1 MARRKSIHID
11 GFAHKNPIPNA
22 SVIGNMLV
30 TGVIMGRDTRDDTIP
45 ETIEEQC
52 AILFR
57 HVRDIMDAAGGSTD
71 DIIKMN
77 VWLKDVSDRSALNAE
92 WTAMFPDP
100 KNRPARQAFALEGDS
115 IVMIQC
121 DLMAV
126 LGD

>member
-1 MARRKSIHID
+1 MSRRKSIHID

-30 TGVIMGRDTRDDTIP
+30 TGLIMGHDTRSDTVP
-45 ETIEEQC
+45 DTIEEQC

-57 HVRDIMDAAGGSTD
+57 HIRDIVNAAGGTTD

-77 VWLKDVSDRSALNAE
+77 VWLKDPSDRSALNAE

-100 KNRPARQAFALEGDS
+100 ENRPARQASSLEGYS
-115 IVMIQC
+115 IVMMQC
-121 DLMAV
+121 DFMAV
-126 LGD
+126 LGG

>member
-1 MARRKSIHID
+1 MSRRKSIHID
-11 GFAHKNPIPNA
+11 GFSHKNPIPNA

-30 TGVIMGRDTRDDTIP
+30 TGLIMGRDTRSETVPD
-45 ETIEEQC
+45 TIEEQC

-57 HVRDIMDAAGGSTD
+57 HIRDIVEAAGGTTG

-77 VWLKDVSDRSALNAE
+77 VWLKDTSDRSALNAE

-100 KNRPARQAFALEGDS
+100 ENRPARQASSLEDDS

-121 DLMAV
+121 DFMAV
-126 LGD
+126 LSG

>member
-30 TGVIMGRDTRDDTIP
+30 TGVIMGRDTRSATVPD
-45 ETIEEQC
+45 TIEEQC

-57 HVRDIMDAAGGSTD
+57 HVRDIVEAAGGTTD

-77 VWLKDVSDRSALNAE
+77 VWLRDTSDRSALNAE

-100 KNRPARQAFALEGDS
+100 ENRPARQAFSLEGDS
-115 IVMIQC
+115 IVMVQC
-121 DLMAV
+121 DFMAV
-126 LGD
+126 LSG

>member
-1 MARRKSIHID
+1 MRRRKSIHID

-22 SVIGNMLV
+22 SVVGNMLV
-30 TGVIMGRDTRDDTIP
+30 TGLIMGRDTRSDTIAD
-45 ETIEEQC
+45 TIEEQC

-57 HVRDIMDAAGGSTD
+57 HIRDIVDAAGGTTD

-77 VWLKDVSDRSALNAE
+77 VWLKDTSDRSALNAE

-100 KNRPARQAFALEGDS
+100 ENRPARQASSLEDDS

-121 DLMAV
+121 DFMAV

>member
-1 MARRKSIHID
+1 MSRRKSIHID
-11 GFAHKNPIPNA
+11 GFSHKNPIPNA

-30 TGVIMGRDTRDDTIP
+30 TGLIMGRDTRSETVPD
-45 ETIEEQC
+45 TIEEQC

-57 HVRDIMDAAGGSTD
+57 HIRDIVEAAGGTTD

-77 VWLKDVSDRSALNAE
+77 VWLKDTSDRSALNAE

-100 KNRPARQAFALEGDS
+100 ENRPARQASSLEDDS

-121 DLMAV
+121 DFMAV
-126 LGD
+126 LSG